1 MLNLVLK
8 IKEKITKGYDE
19 KTKVKVIKKYSVEHF
34 TSLDE
39 VFLSSGSS
47 QLCGEADSCVMCDET
62 GNSFFIQYATTESFK
77 YGHHINTY
85 WHCSLISSSY
95 L

>member
-1 MLNLVLK
+1 MLNLVIK

-47 QLCGEADSCVMCDET
+47 EVSGFE
-62 GNSFFIQYATTESFK
+62 FR
-77 YGHHINTY
+77 
-85 WHCSLISSSY
+85 
-95 L
+95 